1 MSRAATL
8 NKLISETSGLRERQT
23 PCSRGGSSLAFLF
36 SGGEVLVARA
46 PGGAEPSGSCQ
57 DLTPI
62 FTGDE

>member
-36 SGGEVLVARA
+36 SGGEISVSART
-46 PGGAEPSGSCQ
+46 GGPAIGPSQIS
-57 DLTPI
+57 PS
-62 FTGDE
+62 FFS